1 MKKFFKA
8 LGHKGMRRRQRPG
21 GSRGAQKGCSKIL
34 EINQMVTLGAL
45 PAPPETAAI
54 LNF

>member
-8 LGHKGMRRRQRPG
+8 LGRKGMRRWRRPG
-21 GSRGAQKGCSKIL
+21 DSRGAQKDCSKIL

-45 PAPPETAAI
+45 PARPEAAVI

>member
-8 LGHKGMRRRQRPG
+8 LGRKGMRRRRPG
-21 GSRGAQKGCSKIL
+21 GSWGAQKDCSKIL
-34 EINQMVTLGAL
+34 EINQMVTFGAL
-45 PAPPETAAI
+45 PAPPETAVI

>member
-8 LGHKGMRRRQRPG
+8 LGRKGMRRRQRPG
-21 GSRGAQKGCSKIL
+21 GSRDAQKGCSKIL
-34 EINQMVTLGAL
+34 EINQIVTSGAL
-45 PAPPETAAI
+45 PAPPETAVI